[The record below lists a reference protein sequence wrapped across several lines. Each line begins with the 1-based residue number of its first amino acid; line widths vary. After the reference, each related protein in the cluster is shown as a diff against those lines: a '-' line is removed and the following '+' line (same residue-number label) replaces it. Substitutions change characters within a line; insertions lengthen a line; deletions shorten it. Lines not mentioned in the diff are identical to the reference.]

1 MGISSLNNNLFEFLY
16 GFATKNYG
24 THNKTG
30 NTRTKLLTVYVLG
43 GMKK

>member
-1 MGISSLNNNLFEFLY
+1 MGISSLHNNLFEFLY

-24 THNKTG
+24 KHNKTG
-30 NTRTKLLTVYVLG
+30 NRTKLQTVYVLG